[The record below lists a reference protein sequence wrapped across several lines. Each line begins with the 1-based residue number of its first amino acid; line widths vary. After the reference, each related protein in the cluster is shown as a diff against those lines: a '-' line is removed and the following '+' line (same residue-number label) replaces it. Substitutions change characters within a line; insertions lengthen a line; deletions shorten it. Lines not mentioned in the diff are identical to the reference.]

1 MGEPDSY
8 QNWLDDGLKSLDVI
22 GKVPPPFGGVTV
34 HTGRLACYAGAKG
47 WRVRVFDSS
56 KREKFG
62 FAQNVTV
69 YPFGVHSPF
78 ALVRVLCSRSI
89 IHFHGGPWFLWC
101 FFGFLGLL
109 SHKVLLGIHTSVW
122 LVKRY
127 AKENLFKRWLFRA
140 CCRGFDCVVVPHA
153 WVEQVV
159 SGLNL
164 PFRKIVLVSS
174 FIAPNSKLKDN
185 EAIPNEVWDFIKDHS
200 PVLGGCGY
208 RLNFKDGIDVY
219 GLDLLIP
226 LIYRLTR
233 SDFPNSGLVFVL
245 PHVGNYTYFNELKQR
260 IKELNIEER
269 ILFVHGEREAY
280 PVWPHLD
287 VFIRPT
293 LLDADALTVRECLC
307 VGVPVVAS
315 DCVERPRE
323 VVTFKCRDL
332 EDLEDKVKMVL
343 GDIEKYKVKNCK
355 SSADNFIKLY
365 EQLAV

>member
-1 MGEPDSY
+1 M
-8 QNWLDDGLKSLDVI
+8 I

-34 HTGRLACYAGAKG
+34 HTGRLACYAGVKG
-47 WRVRVFDSS
+47 WRVRVFDFS
-56 KREKFG
+56 KREKFR

-89 IHFHGGPWFLWC
+89 IHFHGGPWLLWC
-101 FFGFLGLL
+101 FFGVLGLL
-109 SHKVLLGIHTSVW
+109 GRKVLLGVHPSDW
-122 LVKRY
+122 LVVSY
-127 AKENLFKRWLFRA
+127 ARERVFKKWLFRT
-140 CCRGFDCVVVPHA
+140 CCRGFSCVAVPHK
-153 WVEQVV
+153 WVEQAV
-159 SGLNL
+159 SGSNL
-164 PFRKIVLVSS
+164 PFRKIVRMNSNFIPPVSRS
-174 FIAPNSKLKDN
+174 QDH
-185 EAIPNEVWDFIKDHS
+185 EMIPNEVWDFVKNHS

-226 LIYRLTR
+226 LIHRLR
-233 SDFPNSGLVFVL
+233 DSGLPNSGLVFVL
-245 PHVGNYTYFNELKQR
+245 PTVDNYAYFNKLKQR
-260 IKELNIEER
+260 IKELNIENHV
-269 ILFVHGEREAY
+269 LFVHGEREAY
-280 PVWPHLD
+280 PVWQHLD

-293 LLDADALTVRECLC
+293 LVDAGSFSVRECLC

-355 SSADNFIKLY
+355 SSADDFIKLY
-365 EQLAV
+365 EQLAGLNHIAS